1 MKCSL
6 SQKDLIELIMV
17 AGAIFCL
24 LYSFPDLKKKKS
36 FSIGPML
43 LPFCLLQISEMRCG
57 SKPE

>member
-24 LYSFPDLKKKKS
+24 LYSFPDLKKKI
-36 FSIGPML
+36 FQHRPHAAFFLSITD
-43 LPFCLLQISEMRCG
+43 F
-57 SKPE
+57 